1 MEQMQGD
8 RNSKI
13 RIIEDRAHVQN
24 NKAHAILKGIAQAN
38 PETVAKQSFNAHY
51 QFIRLILQ
59 DKTVFGG
66 VLIKG
71 VSMKTL
77 LENWGIFCSK
87 LEKVKQTSNGIEAL
101 CPAHDDK
108 NASLTAS
115 CKGEKILFKCQAGC
129 VNNEILQTI
138 NMEWNQFFVHSD
150 NSKTQRKKEVCRYSY
165 ENKEGKHA
173 FDVVRFEPKDFR
185 PQRPDG
191 KYSLEGVERVPYR
204 LPELLQGVKGS
215 KTTLLLEGEKDV
227 DSAKAM
233 GLLATTF
240 VGGAGKWR
248 AEYSEYFRG
257 ADVVLIPDND
267 NPGLKGMTEIATKL
281 HGTASRIRMLEL
293 PGLGPLQEKHGKDFS
308 DWAELDGNTA
318 EVLNGLVMETEDWK
332 FPLEDWLFATDRG
345 FKINKAL
352 LAEQVASDEGGN
364 LICVCQTFWKYSSG
378 VWKRSE
384 DAQIKAQ
391 IRRKIAM
398 REEAL
403 GSLNSALV
411 EDVFKQL
418 GLILI
423 TPPEFQFNRDPMA
436 LNFTN
441 GTLDLNKG
449 EFSKA
454 HRREL
459 FQNIQFP
466 YDFDRD
472 SHCPNW
478 DLFLESLEFDPDT
491 LSRLQEWAGYCL
503 LPMVQG
509 TLQKSLFL
517 IGEGANG
524 KSVFLETLAAVL
536 SNVSHLELSELFDRF
551 KIAELEG
558 KLANICTDVETSKV
572 MDARFKKI
580 VAGET
585 QSAERKFKNPFE
597 FQPFAKILFSANDF
611 IPTKDRTHGYYRRFD
626 ILKFNRIFKTEE
638 QKPDLLQELKE
649 EVPGIFNWALEGLN
663 RLSQQNWIMTK
674 SSYMED
680 CHNEFKRA
688 TNPLQLFVEE
698 ECVVDV
704 NASVDSNELR
714 SSYKHYCEEKGYKTL
729 AENNLGKEL
738 KLLGI
743 NKTRIRSEG
752 GRIFIC
758 EGIRLLNSSVH
769 SVHRLSTV

>member
-1 MEQMQGD
+1 
-8 RNSKI
+8 
-13 RIIEDRAHVQN
+13 
-24 NKAHAILKGIAQAN
+24 
-38 PETVAKQSFNAHY
+38 
-51 QFIRLILQ
+51 
-59 DKTVFGG
+59 
-66 VLIKG
+66 
-71 VSMKTL
+71 MKTL
-77 LENWGIFCSK
+77 LENWSLFCSK

-108 NASLTAS
+108 KASLTAS
-115 CKGEKILFKCQAGC
+115 RNGEKILFKCQAGC
-129 VNNEILQTI
+129 VNNDILQI
-138 NMEWNQFFVHSD
+138 IDMEWNQFFVHSD
-150 NSKTQRKKEVCRYSY
+150 NSKTPKKKEVCRYRY
-165 ENKEGKHA
+165 ENKDGKHA
-173 FDVVRFEPKDFR
+173 FDVVRLEPKTFR

-191 KYSLEGVERVPYR
+191 KWSLEGVERVPYS
-204 LPELLQGVKGS
+204 LPELLQGVKDS
-215 KTTLLLEGEKDV
+215 KLIILLEGEKDV
-227 DSAKAM
+227 DSAMAM
-233 GLLATTF
+233 GLIATTF

-248 AEYSEYFRG
+248 DEYSEYFRG

-267 NPGLKGMTEIATKL
+267 FPGLKGMTEIGTEL

-293 PGLGPLQEKHGKDFS
+293 PGLGPRQEKHGKDFS
-308 DWAELDGNTA
+308 DWIELEGNTV
-318 EVLNGLVMETEDWK
+318 EVLNDLVMETEEWML
-332 FPLEDWLFATDRG
+332 PLDDWLVATDRG
-345 FKINKAL
+345 FRVNKAL

-378 VWKRSE
+378 VWKREE

-403 GSLNSALV
+403 GCLTSALV
-411 EDVFKQL
+411 EDLFKQL
-418 GLILI
+418 GLILL
-423 TPPEFQFNRDPMA
+423 TPPEFQFNREPMV
-436 LNFTN
+436 LNFIN
-441 GTLDLNKG
+441 STLDLNDG
-449 EFSKA
+449 VFSGS

-466 YDFDRD
+466 YEFNRD

-478 DLFLESLEFDPDT
+478 NLFLESLEFDPDT

-509 TLQKSLFL
+509 NLQKSLFF

-536 SNVSHLELSELFDRF
+536 DNVSHLELSELFDRF
-551 KIAELEG
+551 KIAELEC

-580 VAGET
+580 VAGEP
-585 QSAERKFKNPFE
+585 QSAERKFKEPFE

-638 QKPDLLQELKE
+638 QKPELLQELKE
-649 EVPGIFNWALEGLN
+649 EVPGIFNWALEGLD

-674 SSYMED
+674 SSYMEN
-680 CHNEFKRA
+680 CHNEFRRA
-688 TNPLQLFVEE
+688 TNPLQLFIEE
-698 ECVVDV
+698 ECVVEV

-714 SSYKHYCEEKGYKTL
+714 SSYKHYCEDKGYKVL
-729 AENNLGKEL
+729 SDNNLGKEL
-738 KLLGI
+738 KRLGVE
-743 NKTRIRSEG
+743 NTRIRSEG
-752 GRIFIC
+752 VRIN
-758 EGIRLLNSSVH
+758 EYKGIRLLSGSVH
-769 SVHRLSTV
+769 SVHSMSTV